1 MLGLET
7 VHLDSLFLNSLLD
20 QNFQNLLPLVPLEL
34 DNFTHLLIVYDRT
47 IARKLLLERFQEFLG
62 IILGWNS
69 LKGGDGLASVSLL
82 DTDVDSVGLFRFLY
96 FDLNVFFGTFVGE
109 SVVGFVQESAHYSNQ
124 ISSVQ
129 LLSMCSRTERPTK
142 SLSE

>member
-7 VHLDSLFLNSLLD
+7 VHPTERKANEFEVFILRKQNLVNVLDSLFLNSLLD

-82 DTDVDSVGLFRFLY
+82 DTDVDSVG
-96 FDLNVFFGTFVGE
+96 
-109 SVVGFVQESAHYSNQ
+109 
-124 ISSVQ
+124 
-129 LLSMCSRTERPTK
+129 
-142 SLSE
+142 